1 MGSVDDVSWG
11 SVSKEEELGVVVC
24 VASVMDELV
33 DDVLV
38 WLGGVSETVVMGYP
52 LGMYRRRCHTIAL

>member
-11 SVSKEEELGVVVC
+11 SVSKGEELGVVVC

-33 DDVLV
+33 YDVLV
-38 WLGGVSETVVMGYP
+38 WLGGVSETLV
-52 LGMYRRRCHTIAL
+52 MYRRRCHTIAL